1 MDYVSYN
8 GDISK
13 KPQMPLDQGFLYGYG
28 VFETIKVAQRKVVF
42 FDDHMERLKQSAL
55 MMGLKLNRHPEQI
68 RADCQQIIKKNEMIR
83 GGLRVTLSKGLKADN
98 LLITARENHYSRQ
111 LFEQGVKICTSD
123 GVRNESSRLVTIK
136 SNNYLENLLILNE
149 ARARGFSEAIFY
161 NTQGYLAEGCMT
173 NLFLIKN
180 GQVGTPSRDC
190 GLLAG
195 IIRNRVIQL
204 LKANHI
210 PIEEGHYS
218 QAQLLAADEVFLT
231 NSLMEIMPV
240 QQVDETYFGIG
251 PESLTHRIDALF
263 QQSWGLNEGTE

>member
-8 GDISK
+8 GEISK
-13 KPQMPLDQGFLYGYG
+13 KLQMPLDQGFLYGYG
-28 VFETIKVAQRKVVF
+28 VFETINIAQGKLIF
-42 FDDHMERLKQSAL
+42 FADHMERLKQSAL
-55 MMGLKLNRHPEQI
+55 VMGLNLTSHPDQI
-68 RADCQQIIKKNEMIR
+68 QNDCQKIIEKNEIKR

-98 LLITARENHYSRQ
+98 LLITARENHYDRQ
-111 LFEQGVKICTSD
+111 MFEQGLKICTSD
-123 GVRNESSRLVTIK
+123 AVRNEKSRLVTIK

-149 ARARGFSEAIFY
+149 AKARGFSEAIFY

-180 GQVGTPSRDC
+180 GTVYTPARDC

-195 IIRNRVIQL
+195 IVRNRVIQL

-210 PIEEGHYS
+210 PVEEGHYTS
-218 QAQLLAADEVFLT
+218 AQLLAADEVFIT

-240 QQVDETYFGIG
+240 NQVDEGRYGIG
-251 PESLTHRIDALF
+251 PETLTARIEALF
-263 QQSWGLNEGTE
+263 QQTWGLK